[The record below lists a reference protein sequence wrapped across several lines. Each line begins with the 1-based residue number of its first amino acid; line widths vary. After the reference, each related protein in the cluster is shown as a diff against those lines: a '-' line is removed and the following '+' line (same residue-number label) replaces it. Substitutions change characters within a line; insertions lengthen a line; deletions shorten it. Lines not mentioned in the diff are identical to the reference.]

1 MEKSYISPRT
11 STADLCALLFAVCA
25 LLLRRVCCC
34 TLATVR
40 TATKWLKAR
49 HNFMPDDDDEPV
61 IMTGYQYIL
70 FAVVCCLVF
79 MILSI
84 KID

>member
-1 MEKSYISPRT
+1 MEKLYISPRT
-11 STADLCALLFAVCA
+11 STADLCGLIFAACA
-25 LLLRRVCCC
+25 ILCHRAYLC

-49 HNFMPDDDDEPV
+49 HNFMPDDDEEPV

-70 FAVVCCLVF
+70 FAVLCCLVF
-79 MILSI
+79 MALSI